1 MISTFFYDVC
11 SSLVLRSY
19 PYDAVTF
26 STKVF
31 SGYERSEKL
40 IQVGVLF

>member
-1 MISTFFYDVC
+1 MISSLFYDVS
-11 SSLVLRSY
+11 SSLVLQSY

-31 SGYERSEKL
+31 SGYERFKL